1 MFFSIKKTVES
12 LNANLPHSRLL
23 YNFIESLIEE
33 TGDILRNRIFDVLQK
48 GSVLDALFALC
59 AIKFSDGS
67 YLLRGKENANF
78 ITKKIEEMRRE

>member
-23 YNFIESLIEE
+23 NNFIESLIEE

-48 GSVLDALFALC
+48 DSVLDGLFALC
-59 AIKFSDGS
+59 AVKFSDGS

-78 ITKKIEEMRRE
+78 ITKKIEEVRRE